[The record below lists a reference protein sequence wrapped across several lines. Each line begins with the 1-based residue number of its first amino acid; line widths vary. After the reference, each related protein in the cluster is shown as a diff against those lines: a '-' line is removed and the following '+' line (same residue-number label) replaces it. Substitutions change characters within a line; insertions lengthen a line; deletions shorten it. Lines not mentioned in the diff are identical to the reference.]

1 MNVSNFYSRDVR
13 KEEKMKG
20 LIKAAD
26 GLTAV
31 ILTLAAGTMIGAIF
45 LQVFF
50 RFVVQSPLYW
60 TEELS
65 RYSFVYVVFIGSAW
79 AGKKHMH
86 LGVDYFTLK
95 LPDSVMRV
103 LRFILDCLILAF
115 SAVIVAAG
123 VLVVPVNLKQSSPA
137 LHIPMGAV
145 YAAIPIGFGLLF
157 VYYLEHLLNDLNTWK
172 QP

>member
-1 MNVSNFYSRDVR
+1 
-13 KEEKMKG
+13 
-20 LIKAAD
+20 
-26 GLTAV
+26 
-31 ILTLAAGTMIGAIF
+31 
-45 LQVFF
+45 
-50 RFVVQSPLYW
+50 
-60 TEELS
+60 
-65 RYSFVYVVFIGSAW
+65 
-79 AGKKHMH
+79 MH

-103 LRFILDCLILAF
+103 LRVILDCLILAF

>member
-1 MNVSNFYSRDVR
+1 
-13 KEEKMKG
+13 MKG

-26 GLTAV
+26 WLAAAL
-31 ILTLAAGTMIGAIF
+31 LTLAAGTMIGAIF

-65 RYSFVYVVFIGSAW
+65 RYSFVYVVFIGAAW
-79 AGKKHMH
+79 AGKNHMH
-86 LGVDYFTLK
+86 LGVDYFTSK
-95 LPDSVMRV
+95 LPGAFMKGLRV
-103 LRFILDCLILAF
+103 ILDCLILAF

-123 VLVVPVNLKQSSPA
+123 ALVVPVNLKQSSPA

-157 VYYLEHLLNDLNTWK
+157 VYYLEHLIHDFYTWK

>member
-65 RYSFVYVVFIGSAW
+65 RYSFVYVVFIGAAW
-79 AGKKHMH
+79 AGKNHMH

-103 LRFILDCLILAF
+103 LRVILDCLILAF

-145 YAAIPIGFGLLF
+145 YVAIPIGFGLLF